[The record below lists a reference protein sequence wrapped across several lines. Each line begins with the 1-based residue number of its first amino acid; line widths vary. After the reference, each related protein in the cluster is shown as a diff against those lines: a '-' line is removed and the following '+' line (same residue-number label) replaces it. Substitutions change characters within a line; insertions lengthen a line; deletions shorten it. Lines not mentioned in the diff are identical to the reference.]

1 MTDFGAKVPF
11 QNKKARMLMLKRC
24 LLVALALLILMGT
37 FAGCSTGPA
46 LNPADYI
53 TVAENGSTD
62 YVLVNC
68 GVEAVELAKF
78 SALLNK
84 RMGVQLK
91 IVNKAPETGKGIFV
105 GDADK
110 IEELFGFSAVES
122 YAHYSIRVDE
132 SGNMYIY
139 AAMKE
144 ALTEA
149 ISAASELFVEVK
161 KGMFGFQKNIHLT
174 AGVSGVEEPVPMF
187 DSKSAVMVNELY
199 KCANGDT
206 QIRYNQVG
214 NQADVLAYVAELEQ
228 AGFTYYTGNKDV
240 GNNLFATY
248 VKGNTLVHINY
259 FAKYRQLNILF
270 GVKGHLLS
278 NQPIELT
285 AEQKVVV
292 PSITQMYLS
301 NTGLSMVLQLAD
313 GSFYIIDGGRYD
325 PATDGEIQE
334 TINAG
339 AANEK
344 EYAFEQDTAGDV
356 EKLWAF
362 IQANTPSGQRPQITW
377 MITHADTDHIDAPVQ
392 FIKAY
397 AGQFDLTQV
406 CYNFPNDGAG
416 VAFVETVK
424 NLYPDA
430 GHYVM
435 HTGDTFHLPGN
446 AELEILCAVED
457 LEELKWDNWN
467 LTSAA
472 WRFTVE
478 GKTILIT
485 GDTETAPNNKM
496 YQTFGKYLKSDVYQ
510 VPHHG
515 ANGGV
520 LTMNKAVDPSVCFW
534 AVSKE
539 KFENDNRMG
548 GTSNAKYDHTQWLR
562 KSSNVKAHYHQS
574 ETVTLELPTLAR
586 R

>member
-1 MTDFGAKVPF
+1 
-11 QNKKARMLMLKRC
+11 MLKRC
-24 LLVALALLILMGT
+24 LLVALTILILMGV
-37 FAGCSTGPA
+37 FSGCTTEPA
-46 LNPADYI
+46 LNSADYI

-68 GVEAVELAKF
+68 GAEAVELAKF

-105 GDADK
+105 GVADK
-110 IEELFGFSAVES
+110 IEEISGFSLVES

-132 SGNMYIY
+132 SGNLYIFTV
-139 AAMKE
+139 MKE
-144 ALTEA
+144 MLSEA
-149 ISAASELFVEVK
+149 ISAASGLFVEVK
-161 KGMFGFQKNIHLT
+161 KGMFGFHKNTNLT

-187 DSKSAVMVNELY
+187 DSKSAVLDNELY

-214 NQADVLAYVAELEQ
+214 SQTEVQAYVTELEQ

-259 FAKYRQLNILF
+259 FAKHRQLNILF

-278 NQPIELT
+278 NQPITLT

-313 GSFYIIDGGRYD
+313 GSFYVIDGGRYD
-325 PATDGEIQE
+325 PTSDGNVLE

-344 EYAFEQDTAGDV
+344 EYTFVQDTAGDV

-362 IQANTPSGQRPQITW
+362 IQENTPNGQRPQITW

-392 FIKAY
+392 FIKTY
-397 AGQFDLTQV
+397 AGQFDLTQM

-416 VAFVETVK
+416 VGFVETVK
-424 NLYPDA
+424 KYYPNA

-435 HTGDTFHLPGN
+435 HTGDKFYLPGN
-446 AELEILCAVED
+446 AELEILCTVED
-457 LEELKWDNWN
+457 LDELKWNNWN

-485 GDTETAPNNKM
+485 GDTETQPNTKM
-496 YQTFGKYLKSDVYQ
+496 YQTYGKYLKSDVYQ

-520 LTMNKAVDPSVCFW
+520 LNMTKAVNPSVCFW

-539 KFENDNRMG
+539 KFMDDNRMG
-548 GTSNAKYDHTQWLR
+548 GTAYAKYDHTQWLR
-562 KSSNVKAHYHQS
+562 KSDNVKAHYHQS
-574 ETVTLELPTLAR
+574 ETVTLELPTLTKR
-586 R
+586 

>member
-1 MTDFGAKVPF
+1 
-11 QNKKARMLMLKRC
+11 MLKRC
-24 LLVALALLILMGT
+24 FLATLTLLILVGI
-37 FAGCSTGPA
+37 FAGCSNEPA
-46 LNPADYI
+46 LNPADYVI
-53 TVAENGSTD
+53 VAENGSTE

-68 GVEAVELAKF
+68 GMDAVDLAKF
-78 SALLNK
+78 SALLKK
-84 RMGVQLK
+84 RMGTQIK

-105 GDADK
+105 GVADK
-110 IEELFGFSAVES
+110 IEEISEFSMVES

-132 SGNMYIY
+132 SGNLYVFTT
-139 AAMKE
+139 MKE
-144 ALTEA
+144 MLTEA
-149 ISAASELFVEVK
+149 MSVASGLFVEVK
-161 KGMFGFQKNIHLT
+161 QGMFGFRKDTNLT
-174 AGVSGVEEPVPMF
+174 AGVSGVEEPVPIF
-187 DSKSAVMVNELY
+187 DSKNAVLDSELY
-199 KCANGDT
+199 HCANGDT
-206 QIRYNQVG
+206 QLRYNQVG
-214 NQADVLAYVAELEQ
+214 TLSEVEAYVTELEQ
-228 AGFTYYTGNKDV
+228 AGFTYYTGNSAV

-259 FAKYRQLNILF
+259 FAKFRQLNILF

-278 NQPIELT
+278 NKPMELT

-292 PSITQMYLS
+292 PSITQMSLS

-325 PATDGEIQE
+325 PTHDGKTDEI
-334 TINAG
+334 INEG
-339 AANEK
+339 AANQK
-344 EYAFEQDTAGDV
+344 EYSFTQDTAGDL
-356 EKLWAF
+356 EKLWAL
-362 IQANTPSGQRPQITW
+362 IQANTPAGQRPQITW

-392 FIKAY
+392 FIKTY
-397 AGQFDLTQV
+397 AGQFDLNQV

-416 VAFVETVK
+416 VGFVETVK
-424 NLYPDA
+424 KHYPNA

-435 HTGDTFHLPGN
+435 HTGDTFYLPGN
-446 AELEILCAVED
+446 AQLEILCAVED

-496 YQTFGKYLKSDVYQ
+496 HQTFGKYLKSDVYQ

-520 LTMNKAVDPSVCFW
+520 LAMNKAVNPSICFW
-534 AVSKE
+534 AVSQE

-548 GTSNAKYDHTQWLR
+548 GTSLAKYDHTQWLR
-562 KSSNVKAHYHQS
+562 KSAAVKAHYHQS
-574 ETVTLELPTLAR
+574 ETVTLELPSLAR

>member
-1 MTDFGAKVPF
+1 
-11 QNKKARMLMLKRC
+11 MLKRC
-24 LLVALALLILMGT
+24 LLIALTTMILLGV
-37 FAGCSTGPA
+37 FSGCTTEPA
-46 LNPADYI
+46 LNPADYVI
-53 TVAENGSTD
+53 VAENGNTD
-62 YVLVNC
+62 YVLINC
-68 GVEAVELAKF
+68 GIDAVDLAKF

-84 RMGVQLK
+84 RIGAKLK
-91 IVNKAPETGKGIFV
+91 IVNEVPETGKGIFIGV
-105 GDADK
+105 AEE
-110 IEELFGFSAVES
+110 IEEISGFSLVES

-132 SGNMYIY
+132 NGNLYIFTV
-139 AAMKE
+139 MKE
-144 ALTEA
+144 MLAEA
-149 ISAASELFVEVK
+149 MTAASGLIVEVK
-161 KGMFGFQKNIHLT
+161 QGMFGFLKNTNLT
-174 AGVSGVEEPVPMF
+174 AGVSGVDEAIPMF
-187 DSKSAVMVNELY
+187 DSKNAVMDSELY
-199 KCANGDT
+199 ICANGDT
-206 QIRYNQVG
+206 QIRYNNAG
-214 NQADVLAYVAELEQ
+214 NQAEVLTYMEELEQ

-270 GVKGHLLS
+270 GAKGHLLS

-292 PSITQMYLS
+292 PSITQMALS

-325 PATDGEIQE
+325 PTHDGKIDEI
-334 TINAG
+334 INEG
-339 AANEK
+339 AANQK
-344 EYAFEQDTAGDV
+344 EYTFTQDTAGDL

-362 IQANTPSGQRPQITW
+362 IQANTPQGQRPQITW

-392 FIKAY
+392 FIKTY

-416 VAFVETVK
+416 VGFVETVK
-424 NLYPDA
+424 KYYPNA

-435 HTGDTFHLPGN
+435 HTGDKFYLPGN
-446 AELEILCAVED
+446 AELEILCTVED
-457 LEELKWDNWN
+457 LEELEWSNWN

-496 YQTFGKYLKSDVYQ
+496 YQTYGKYLKSDVYQ

-520 LTMNKAVDPSVCFW
+520 LTMSKAVNPSVCFW
-534 AVSKE
+534 AVSQE
-539 KFENDNRMG
+539 KFMNDNRMG
-548 GTSNAKYDHTQWLR
+548 GTAYAKYDHTQWLR
-562 KSSNVKAHYHQS
+562 KSANVKAHYHQS

>member
-1 MTDFGAKVPF
+1 
-11 QNKKARMLMLKRC
+11 MLKRC
-24 LLVALALLILMGT
+24 LLVALTILILMGV
-37 FAGCSTGPA
+37 FSGCTTEPA
-46 LNPADYI
+46 LNSADYI

-68 GVEAVELAKF
+68 GAEAVELAKF

-105 GDADK
+105 GVADK
-110 IEELFGFSAVES
+110 IEEISGFSLVES

-132 SGNMYIY
+132 SGNLYIFTV
-139 AAMKE
+139 MKE
-144 ALTEA
+144 MLSEA
-149 ISAASELFVEVK
+149 ISAASGLFVEVK
-161 KGMFGFQKNIHLT
+161 KGMFGFHKNTNLT

-187 DSKSAVMVNELY
+187 DSKSAVLDNELY

-214 NQADVLAYVAELEQ
+214 SQTEVQAYVTELEQ

-259 FAKYRQLNILF
+259 FAKHRQLNILF

-278 NQPIELT
+278 NQPITLT

-313 GSFYIIDGGRYD
+313 GSFYVIDGGRYD
-325 PATDGEIQE
+325 PTSDGNILE

-344 EYAFEQDTAGDV
+344 EYTFVQDTAGDV

-362 IQANTPSGQRPQITW
+362 IQENTPNGQRPQITW

-392 FIKAY
+392 FIKTY

-416 VAFVETVK
+416 VGFVETVK
-424 NLYPDA
+424 KYYPNA

-435 HTGDTFHLPGN
+435 HTGDKFYLPGN
-446 AELEILCAVED
+446 AELEILCTVED
-457 LEELKWDNWN
+457 LDELKWNNWN

-485 GDTETAPNNKM
+485 GDTETQPNTKM
-496 YQTFGKYLKSDVYQ
+496 YQTYGKYLKSDVYQ

-520 LTMNKAVDPSVCFW
+520 LNMTKAVNPSVCFW

-539 KFENDNRMG
+539 KFMDDNRMG
-548 GTSNAKYDHTQWLR
+548 GTAYAKYDHTQWLR
-562 KSSNVKAHYHQS
+562 KSANVKAHYHQS
-574 ETVTLELPTLAR
+574 ETVTLELPTLTKR
-586 R
+586 